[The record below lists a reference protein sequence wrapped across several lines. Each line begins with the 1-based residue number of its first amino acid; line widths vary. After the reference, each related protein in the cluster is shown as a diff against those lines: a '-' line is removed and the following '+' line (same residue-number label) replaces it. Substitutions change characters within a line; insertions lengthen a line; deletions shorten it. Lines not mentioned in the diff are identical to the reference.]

1 VSDDDAS
8 DDDVSVVGDRLWQRA
23 TARPAVDASLAPLRS
38 TTGVS
43 LIAATA
49 LVSGV
54 GQYDAY
60 VVNIAVPAIG
70 RDLGAS
76 VAAIQWTLTGYLL
89 SVAAL
94 LLVGGALADRF
105 GRRRVLLIGLC
116 VLFVSSILC
125 ASALSIG
132 GLIAARVVQGVGA
145 ALVVPTSL
153 ALLNGTLRVSDRA
166 RGIGVWAGLTTLA
179 ATIGP
184 YVGGWLV
191 DHVSWRWVFLLDLP
205 LILLALAALRRVPE
219 TSGARRS
226 PSLDIVGA
234 LLAILGL
241 GGLIYAVTEGAGAG
255 WSSARILV
263 AFVVGGLSL
272 VALVPTER
280 RRRAPMLR
288 LSLFSSRQFDAVNVT
303 TVLFYG
309 AVSAAGYLL
318 VLQCQLQ
325 LGYSAAQA
333 GAALIPASA
342 VFLAVSPFSG
352 ALVARVGPRWLMVAG
367 ILVVATAFLWLSQAQ
382 PGDGYATAI
391 LPAALL
397 WGLGLGLTVAPLTA
411 AVLAA
416 VGDADLG
423 EASAINN
430 AAARVGGVIAI
441 AVVPLLI
448 GATGGRSLAHALA
461 GGYEPAMIVVGA
473 VSVAAAVITGLL
485 VADDRAAA
493 PRLAPPAPYHGCA
506 LPVTRPDPGP

>member
-1 VSDDDAS
+1 VSDDDMI
-8 DDDVSVVGDRLWQRA
+8 VIGDRLWRPP
-23 TARPAVDASLAPLRS
+23 ARPTADSTLAPLRS

-43 LIAATA
+43 LIAATVLA
-49 LVSGV
+49 SGV
-54 GQYDAY
+54 GQYDAN
-60 VVNIAVPAIG
+60 VVSVAVPAIG

-89 SVAAL
+89 AVAAL
-94 LLVGGALADRF
+94 LLVGGALPDRF

-125 ASALSIG
+125 ASAPSLG
-132 GLIAARVVQGVGA
+132 ALIAARVVQGVGA

-153 ALLNGTLRVSDRA
+153 ALLNGTLRASDRA
-166 RGIGVWAGLTTLA
+166 QGLGVWAGLTTLT

-191 DHVSWRWVFLLDLP
+191 DHVSWRCVFLIDLP
-205 LILLALAALRRVPE
+205 LILLALAALHRVPE
-219 TSGARRS
+219 TSAAQRS
-226 PSLDIVGA
+226 LSLDIVGA

-241 GGLIYAVTEGAGAG
+241 GGLIYAVTEGAGTG
-255 WSSARILV
+255 WSNTRVLV
-263 AFVVGGLSL
+263 AFVVGGVSL
-272 VALVPTER
+272 VALVPTEW

-288 LSLFSSRQFDAVNVT
+288 LALFRSRRFDAINVT

-333 GAALIPASA
+333 GAALVPASA
-342 VFLAVSPFSG
+342 VFLAVSPCSG

-367 ILVVATAFLWLSQAQ
+367 ILVVASAFLWLSQAQ
-382 PGDGYATAI
+382 PGDGYAAAI

-416 VGDADLG
+416 VGDSDLG

-430 AAARVGGVIAI
+430 AAARLGAVIGI

-448 GATGGRSLAHALA
+448 GATDGRSLARALA

-493 PRLAPPAPYHGCA
+493 PRLAPPTPYHGCA
-506 LPVTRPDPGP
+506 LPVTRPEAAA